1 MSFDSLTNRREFSSI
16 KWKRYGEDV
25 IPLWIADMDF
35 PSPSCVTEILQKE
48 IAHGV
53 FGYALPQK
61 KLIGT
66 VLDML
71 ERKYDWQPEASS
83 IVWLPGLV
91 CALNVCSRA
100 FTQKGQNIVTSTPI
114 YSPFLE
120 APKLAERTLYTVD
133 LEVKNNRY
141 EMDFDSLETSITN
154 KTSLYLLC
162 NPHNPVGRSFSKEEL
177 TRLGNLCLK
186 NNVVICSDEIH
197 CDLILDKSVT
207 HTPIATLNEEFAQN
221 SVTLMAPSKTWNLP
235 GLGFSFA
242 IIPSY
247 KLRKRFL
254 RAMKGIVPYP
264 GRLGMLAAQSVY
276 EHGEQ
281 WRLDL
286 LNHLRQNRT
295 LIENYIKEKMPKI
308 KFIRGEATYL
318 AWLDVRL
325 LNLDKPYFYFL
336 KHKVAFSDGAEFGAP
351 GFLRLNF
358 ATSTKLIQE
367 ALDRIFTAYSQI
379 TI

>member
-1 MSFDSLTNRREFSSI
+1 MSFDSIYNRREFSSI

-35 PSPSCVTEILQKE
+35 PSPPCVTEILQKE
-48 IAHGV
+48 IDHGV
-53 FGYALPQK
+53 FGYVVPHK

-71 ERKYDWQPEASS
+71 KAKYNWEPEASS

-91 CALNVCSRA
+91 CALNVCCRA
-100 FTQKGQNIVTSTPI
+100 FSQKGKNIVTSTPI
-114 YSPFLE
+114 YPPFLE
-120 APKLAERTLYTVD
+120 APKLAERTLYTAD
-133 LEVKNNRY
+133 LKIKNNRY
-141 EMDFDSLETSITN
+141 EMEFESLETKVTD

-177 TRLGNLCLK
+177 TKLGNLCLK
-186 NNVVICSDEIH
+186 HNTVICSDEIH
-197 CDLILDKSVT
+197 CDLILDKSVK
-207 HTPIATLNEEFAQN
+207 HTPIATINDELAQN

-242 IIPSY
+242 VIPNY

-264 GRLGMLAAQSVY
+264 GRMGMLAAQSVY
-276 EHGEQ
+276 ENGEP
-281 WRLDL
+281 WRLEL
-286 LNHLRQNRT
+286 LDHLRQNRA
-295 LIENYIKEKMPKI
+295 LIETFIKEKMPKI
-308 KFIRGEATYL
+308 KFIPGEATYL
-318 AWLDVRL
+318 AWLDVRE
-325 LNLDKPYFYFL
+325 LNLEKPYFYFL
-336 KHKVAFSDGAEFGAP
+336 KHKVAFSDGADFGAP

-358 ATSTKLIQE
+358 ATTRELIEE
-367 ALDRIFTAYSQI
+367 ALNRVFTAYSQI
-379 TI
+379 